1 MCGLSGFIDRRAAD
15 GSGELLRRMNRRL
28 AHRGP
33 DAEGYYEQG
42 AAHLGHRRLSVI
54 DIASSLQP
62 MSSVDGRYTLVF
74 NGEIYNFKALR
85 SELEGLGRSFRTRGD
100 TEVLLQAVEQWGEQ
114 SLQHLQGMFAFAI
127 WDARDQTLFAARD
140 HLGVKPFH
148 YYWDGTL
155 FAFASELKAL
165 VEHPDVSR
173 EIDLDALSLYL
184 ESQYIPAPRT
194 IYRSIHKL
202 EAGHALV
209 LHGGELREF
218 SYWSPDYSHKAD
230 WDEAE
235 ALERLES
242 ELRSSVRSML
252 VADVPLGAF
261 VSGGIDSSLVAALMA
276 QEVGGAIETFNL
288 GFVDDTTQ
296 SEHEEAARVAS
307 HIGADHHALMVAPDD
322 VLQAFDEWVDVFD
335 EPFGDQAALPTM
347 LLSRLTRKHV
357 TVALTG
363 EGADELFAGYSNYAK
378 RVREE
383 RITGWLGARHSPLPA
398 LVRHLP
404 EVIARD
410 RIVKAIGLPRAQR
423 YATIPNVFDHATHP
437 RLYSDAFLARRRAR
451 ISEAAGSRFDECNAT
466 DYFEKIMCVDMRL
479 WLPDDL
485 LVKVDRATMAYSLE
499 ARVPYLDHRF
509 VEFVARLD
517 PGLKQKG
524 DKRKYLLKKLAE
536 KFLPHEI
543 VHRRKQGFVMPLSEW
558 LASGLKPRVEES
570 LGAGGLGKRGL
581 FRAGALPRLLE
592 EHRAGRR
599 NHAGRLWALT
609 VLEIWFER
617 YAPGYA
623 LA

>member
-15 GSGELLRRMNRRL
+15 GSGELLRRMNRKL

-33 DAEGYYEQG
+33 DAEGYFEQG

-62 MSSVDGRYTLVF
+62 MSSADGRYTLVF

-114 SLQHLQGMFAFAI
+114 ALQHLQGMFAFAI
-127 WDARDQTLFAARD
+127 WDTREQTLFAARD

-209 LHGGELREF
+209 LRGADLREF
-218 SYWSPDYSHKAD
+218 AYWSPDYSRKAG

-235 ALERLES
+235 ALERLEA
-242 ELRSSVRSML
+242 ELRGSVRSML

-261 VSGGIDSSLVAALMA
+261 VSGGIDSSVVAALMA
-276 QEVGGAIETFNL
+276 QEVGGSIETFNL
-288 GFVDDTTQ
+288 GFEGDTTQ
-296 SEHEEAARVAS
+296 SEHEEAARVAR
-307 HIGADHHALMVAPDD
+307 HIGANHHALMVAPND
-322 VLQAFDEWVDVFD
+322 VLQAVDEWVDVFD

-347 LLSRLTRKHV
+347 LLARLTRKHV

-383 RITGWLGARHSPLPA
+383 RITGWLGARYSPLPA

-423 YATIPNVFDHATHP
+423 YATIPNVFDRATHP
-437 RLYSDAFLARRRAR
+437 RLYSDAFLARRHAR
-451 ISEAAGSRFDECNAT
+451 ISETAAARFDECNAA

-524 DKRKYLLKKLAE
+524 DTRKYLLKKLAE
-536 KFLPHEI
+536 KFLPREI

-558 LASGLKPRVEES
+558 LASGLKSRVEES
-570 LGAGGLGKRGL
+570 LGAGGLEKRGL
-581 FRAGALPRLLE
+581 FREGALRRLLE

-617 YAPGYA
+617 YAPDYA